1 MEDSS
6 AIPARDRARVELREI
21 ESLVRLLIQY
31 FDLSASGRMPSEDVL
46 QPDRIAQELIERQKV
61 LRSIA
66 GERKF
71 MSVPHVF

>member
-1 MEDSS
+1 MVGPSGNRWHDMGV
-6 AIPARDRARVELREI
+6 AL
-21 ESLVRLLIQY
+21 SL
-31 FDLSASGRMPSEDVL
+31 FRMPSEDVL